1 MWHREGRVAGIK
13 KKTKTL
19 WSSCDLLQASQVLLV
34 GTVVPSSARDSE
46 QQKSAEF
53 AVCSRHLR
61 KSKVL
66 TLWLADRGDK
76 VFTRL
81 CNWGIGKELSTFAV
95 SPLWFFKAHFGNRG
109 SPWTRSATR
118 AGCKAV
124 FRSLQAPM
132 TRIWTG
138 EAPED
143 APSLPA
149 VVKLPS
155 ASSLALDFDGG
166 VKLINLW
173 PEIIPKL
180 WPFSLHGW
188 GQKAIVDR
196 EDFRV
201 EIDAF
206 DL

>member
-1 MWHREGRVAGIK
+1 MWHREGRVTGIK
-13 KKTKTL
+13 KKNNPL
-19 WSSCDLLQASQVLLV
+19 VLLRPPA
-34 GTVVPSSARDSE
+34 GETGLACRNGGSLQCTGLLE

-53 AVCSRHLR
+53 AVCSRHFR
-61 KSKVL
+61 RSKVL

-76 VFTRL
+76 VFTSL
-81 CNWGIGKELSTFAV
+81 CNWGIGKELSAFAV
-95 SPLWFFKAHFGNRG
+95 SPLRYFKAHFGNHG
-109 SPWTRSATR
+109 SLWTWSATR
-118 AGCKAV
+118 GGCKAV
-124 FRSLQAPM
+124 FHSLQAPM
-132 TRIWTG
+132 MRIWRR
-138 EAPED
+138 EAPKD

-188 GQKAIVDR
+188 GQKATVDR
-196 EDFRV
+196 EEFRV